1 MKHTNNLMNEKFVIN
16 GGRRLQGT
24 IEVMGSK
31 NAAFPVL
38 VATMLTKEP
47 CVIGNIPLVED
58 VLKMIGILEK
68 MGADVEWL
76 GANKIKITC
85 KNIDPKKFPH
95 DIIGH
100 FRGSVLLWGVLLAR
114 FDNFKTATPG
124 GCIIGA
130 RPLDTH
136 FDVFLQMGVGI
147 KHSGKFYNFAKI
159 GKSEKTQEIILDEF
173 SVTATENV
181 LLFAAGLNKK
191 TILKIADQDYQ
202 VQEVAKVLKK
212 MGAKIKIAGP
222 HIFEIKG
229 SEKLK
234 GFTHQIVSDPI
245 EAGTFILLALA
256 TKGEVLVKNVELGHL
271 TLFFKKLKSF
281 GANFEF
287 VDNNS
292 VRVLLSPKLIITKI
306 QSMPYP
312 GIQPDLQPIFGVLA
326 TQTKGGTLIH
336 DPLYEGR
343 LKYLEELNKMGA
355 DIIFCDPHRAIIN
368 GPTHLRGIE
377 VPSLDLRAGAAL
389 IIAGLIEQG
398 TTTINNAYQVD
409 RGYEKIEERL
419 QKIGADIRRVK

>member
-1 MKHTNNLMNEKFVIN
+1 MKERFIIS
-16 GGRRLQGT
+16 GGNKLQGT

-38 VATMLTKEP
+38 VASMLTKEP

-58 VLKMIGILEK
+58 VLKMISILQA
-68 MGADVEWL
+68 MGASVEWI

-85 KNIDPKKFPH
+85 KDIDYKKLPN
-95 DIIGH
+95 DIISH
-100 FRGSVLLWGVLLAR
+100 FRGSVLLWGAMLAR

-136 FDVFLQMGVGI
+136 FDAFLQMGVNVS
-147 KHSGKFYNFAKI
+147 KSGKFYSFGKTKI
-159 GKSEKTQEIILDEF
+159 LEKENEVVLDEF

-181 LLFAAGLNKK
+181 LLFAASQNRK

-212 MGAKIKIAGP
+212 MGAKIKNAGP
-222 HIFEIKG
+222 HIFEIEG
-229 SEKLK
+229 LDKLK
-234 GFTHQIVSDPI
+234 GFSYNIVSDPI
-245 EAGTFILLALA
+245 EAGTFVLLALA
-256 TKGEVLVKNVELGHL
+256 TRGEVLVKNIDKEHL
-271 TLFFKKLKSF
+271 TLFFKKIMSL
-281 GANFEF
+281 GAKLEF
-287 VDNNS
+287 PDATS
-292 VRVLLSPKLIITKI
+292 VKVLASPKIVIDKI
-306 QSMPYP
+306 QSMPHP
-312 GIQPDLQPIFGVLA
+312 GISTDLLPLFGVLA

-368 GPTHLRGIE
+368 GPTHLKGIE

-389 IIAGLIEQG
+389 IVAGLLAQG
-398 TTTINNAYQVD
+398 TTIINNAYQVD

-419 QKIGADIRRVK
+419 QKLGADIKRVK

>member
-1 MKHTNNLMNEKFVIN
+1 MNERFIIN
-16 GGRRLQGT
+16 GGKKLYGE

-38 VATMLTKEP
+38 VATLLTKEP
-47 CVIGNIPLVED
+47 CIIGNIPLVED
-58 VLKMIGILEK
+58 VLKMILILEK
-68 MGADVEWL
+68 MGAKVEWISK
-76 GANKIKITC
+76 NKIKITC
-85 KNIDPKKFPH
+85 KDIDYKKIPNELL
-95 DIIGH
+95 GY
-100 FRGSVLLWGVLLAR
+100 FRGAVLLWGPFLAR
-114 FDNFKTATPG
+114 FNNFKTKTPG

-136 FDVFLQMGVGI
+136 FDAFFQMGADV
-147 KHSGKFYNFAKI
+147 KKVGKFYNFSAQGGPASGWSK
-159 GKSEKTQEIILDEF
+159 EQTVVLDEF

-181 LLFAAGLNKK
+181 LLFAASQNKK

-202 VQEVAKVLKK
+202 VQEVVKVLRK
-212 MGAKIKIAGP
+212 MGAKIKIVGP
-222 HIFEIKG
+222 HIFEVVG

-234 GFTHQIVSDPI
+234 GFNYNIVSDPI

-256 TKGEVLVKNVELGHL
+256 TKGEVLVKNVDTEHL
-271 TLFFKKLKSF
+271 TLFLKKIKKL
-281 GANFEF
+281 GANLEF
-287 VDNNS
+287 PDARS
-292 VRVLLSPKLIITKI
+292 VKVLPSPKIVIDKI
-306 QSMPYP
+306 QSMPHP
-312 GIQPDLQPIFGVLA
+312 GISTDLLPLFGVLA

-368 GPTHLRGIE
+368 GPTHLKGIE

-389 IIAGLIEQG
+389 IIAGLVAQG
-398 TTTINNAYQVD
+398 TTVINNAYQVD

-419 QKIGADIRRVK
+419 QKLGADIKRVK